1 MKKPVSPHL
10 VQQKSSHN
18 LLLRDIIEHAASKFA
33 EAGIE
38 SSLVDAELLAGFVLD
53 LNRGGVQL
61 EIIKGTKLSDSQA
74 AAITELY
81 GRRLKREPLQHITGK
96 AYFRNLELAV
106 GKGVFVPRPETEF
119 VAQLAID
126 ALRSVPGAE
135 PIAVDL
141 GTGSGAIALAMATEV
156 THSKVFAV
164 EKSIEAMP
172 FTTANFAA
180 YGAQNAT
187 LIQGDLGD
195 AFEELN
201 GLVSVVA
208 SNPPYIPLDSIPRD
222 LEVRLHDPD
231 LALYGGFDGMDV
243 VHQVSKTAKRL
254 LHQGATLIIEHADS
268 QAEQVCQLLLAD
280 GWRQVRAH
288 RDLTGRDRAVT
299 AIR

>member
-1 MKKPVSPHL
+1 M
-10 VQQKSSHN
+10 
-18 LLLRDIIEHAASKFA
+18 LRDIIEHAASRFE

-38 SSLVDAELLAGFVLD
+38 SALVDAELLAGFVLD

-61 EIIKGTKLSDSQA
+61 EIIKGARLDEAQTNLLA
-74 AAITELY
+74 ELF
-81 GRRLKREPLQHITGK
+81 GRRLAREPLQHITGK
-96 AYFRNLELAV
+96 AYFRNLELVV

-126 ALRSVPGAE
+126 ALRAVPGAE

-141 GTGSGAIALAMATEV
+141 GTGSGAIALAMSTEV
-156 THSKVFAV
+156 GHSKVFAV
-164 EKSIEAMP
+164 EKSTDAMP
-172 FTTANFAA
+172 FTSANFAT
-180 YGAQNAT
+180 YGSPNAT
-187 LIQGDLGD
+187 LIQGDLAD

-201 GLVSVVA
+201 GLVSVVV
-208 SNPPYIPLDSIPRD
+208 SNPPYIPLDAIPRD

-243 VHQVSKTAKRL
+243 VHSVSKTAKRL

>member
-1 MKKPVSPHL
+1 M
-10 VQQKSSHN
+10 
-18 LLLRDIIEHAASKFA
+18 LRDIIEHAASRF
-33 EAGIE
+33 EEVGIE
-38 SSLVDAELLAGFVLD
+38 SALVDAELLAGFVLE
-53 LNRGGVQL
+53 LTRGGVQL
-61 EIIKGTKLSDSQA
+61 EIVKGASLSEDQA
-74 AAITELY
+74 NQLTELY
-81 GRRLKREPLQHITGK
+81 GRRLAREPLQHITGK
-96 AYFRNLELAV
+96 AYFRNLELSV

-126 ALRSVPGAE
+126 ALRSVAAAE

-156 THSKVFAV
+156 KHSKVFAV
-164 EKSIEAMP
+164 EKSPDAMP
-172 FTTANFAA
+172 FTTANFAT
-180 YGAQNAT
+180 YGGQNAT
-187 LIQGDLGD
+187 LIQGDLAD

-208 SNPPYIPLDSIPRD
+208 SNPPYIPLDAIPRD

-254 LHQGATLIIEHADS
+254 LREGGTLIIEHADS
-268 QAEQVCQLLLAD
+268 QATQVCQLLLAD

-288 RDLTGRDRAVT
+288 RDLTDRDRAVT